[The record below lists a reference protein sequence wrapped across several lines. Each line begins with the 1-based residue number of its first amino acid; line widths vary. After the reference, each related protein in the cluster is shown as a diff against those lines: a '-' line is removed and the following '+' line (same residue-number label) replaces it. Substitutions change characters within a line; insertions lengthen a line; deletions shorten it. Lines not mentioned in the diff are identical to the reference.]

1 MVLCP
6 PSILIAQTAYEISAG
21 SSQLAAGSWQRS
33 HWSQKLAAGTQLGPC
48 WAPWPLFPAS
58 CFRAAPSFLRSDDAR
73 LHRIQPMFPHGCLK
87 HASCQPL
94 LPNFVCWSPCIIGL
108 GVWCAFSVFQAAWP
122 GPVGN
127 SELGQDATQPSRSKS
142 WSNLHPPLQRMLR
155 AVCDCDDE
163 SSTSRTCRNNQI
175 KLCFRSATIGMR
187 Y

>member
-1 MVLCP
+1 MR
-6 PSILIAQTAYEISAG
+6 SALG
-21 SSQLAAGSWQRS
+21 LGLAAGSWQRS

-48 WAPWPLFPAS
+48 WAPWPLFRAS

-94 LPNFVCWSPCIIGL
+94 LSNFVCWSPCIIGL

-155 AVCDCDDE
+155 AVCDCDE
-163 SSTSRTCRNNQI
+163 SSISRTCHYNRI
-175 KLCFRSATIGMR
+175 KLCFRSATIDMR